1 MFGCR
6 NHAASCTLS
15 IFPKSLALMRAFPVK
30 YQRSILRRLSK
41 DCCPRSL
48 GFCFKSLVLPTTYK
62 KKEVRT
68 TMGTRR
74 LIESGMTL
82 VVHIELFNTQDLIS
96 NSPYCLPYTSCDV
109 SLENL
114 VLDQLITCL
123 LDIVLI
129 LRGEILS
136 WSLMGVKGLINR
148 TS

>member
-1 MFGCR
+1 
-6 NHAASCTLS
+6 
-15 IFPKSLALMRAFPVK
+15 
-30 YQRSILRRLSK
+30 
-41 DCCPRSL
+41 
-48 GFCFKSLVLPTTYK
+48 
-62 KKEVRT
+62 
-68 TMGTRR
+68 MGTRG

-82 VVHIELFNTQDLIS
+82 VVHIELFNTQDLIN

>member
-1 MFGCR
+1 
-6 NHAASCTLS
+6 
-15 IFPKSLALMRAFPVK
+15 
-30 YQRSILRRLSK
+30 
-41 DCCPRSL
+41 
-48 GFCFKSLVLPTTYK
+48 
-62 KKEVRT
+62 
-68 TMGTRR
+68 MGTRG

-82 VVHIELFNTQDLIS
+82 VVHIKLFNTQDLIS

>member
-1 MFGCR
+1 
-6 NHAASCTLS
+6 
-15 IFPKSLALMRAFPVK
+15 
-30 YQRSILRRLSK
+30 
-41 DCCPRSL
+41 
-48 GFCFKSLVLPTTYK
+48 
-62 KKEVRT
+62 
-68 TMGTRR
+68 MGTRG
-74 LIESGMTL
+74 LIESRMTL

-148 TS
+148 TT

>member
-1 MFGCR
+1 
-6 NHAASCTLS
+6 
-15 IFPKSLALMRAFPVK
+15 
-30 YQRSILRRLSK
+30 
-41 DCCPRSL
+41 
-48 GFCFKSLVLPTTYK
+48 
-62 KKEVRT
+62 
-68 TMGTRR
+68 MGTRG

-129 LRGEILS
+129 LRREILS

>member
-1 MFGCR
+1 
-6 NHAASCTLS
+6 
-15 IFPKSLALMRAFPVK
+15 
-30 YQRSILRRLSK
+30 
-41 DCCPRSL
+41 
-48 GFCFKSLVLPTTYK
+48 
-62 KKEVRT
+62 
-68 TMGTRR
+68 MGTRG
-74 LIESGMTL
+74 LIESGVTL

>member
-1 MFGCR
+1 
-6 NHAASCTLS
+6 
-15 IFPKSLALMRAFPVK
+15 
-30 YQRSILRRLSK
+30 
-41 DCCPRSL
+41 
-48 GFCFKSLVLPTTYK
+48 
-62 KKEVRT
+62 
-68 TMGTRR
+68 MGTRG

>member
-1 MFGCR
+1 
-6 NHAASCTLS
+6 
-15 IFPKSLALMRAFPVK
+15 
-30 YQRSILRRLSK
+30 
-41 DCCPRSL
+41 
-48 GFCFKSLVLPTTYK
+48 
-62 KKEVRT
+62 
-68 TMGTRR
+68 MGTRG

-148 TS
+148 TL